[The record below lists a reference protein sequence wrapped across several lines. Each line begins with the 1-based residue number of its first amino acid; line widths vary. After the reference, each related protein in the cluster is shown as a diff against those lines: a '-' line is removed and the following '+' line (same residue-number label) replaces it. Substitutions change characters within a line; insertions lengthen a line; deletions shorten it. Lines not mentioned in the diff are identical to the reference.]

1 MTPPTPSQRYA
12 LYAAVGITA
21 VRGASNVYDLRN
33 QSLWIPDYLTSALGE
48 SISWWGLVLQGG
60 ALLVGIQLLVF
71 EYREQQT
78 LTGALD
84 VPEAS
89 SEVPRLGHAKLRMYG
104 AGVTAYGFLT
114 LWSVWLLM
122 WRGKRVLMQFS
133 DDWQSQPSAL
143 EMAGEQRNVLLL
155 TIAAVYAVCL
165 IMGTRYLWKRVQLEG
180 HASRKS

>member
-21 VRGASNVYDLRN
+21 VRVASNVFDLRN

-48 SISWWGLVLQGG
+48 SISWWGLILQAG
-60 ALLVGIQLLVF
+60 ALLVGLQLLVF

-78 LTGALD
+78 LNGALD

-114 LWSVWLLM
+114 LWSVWLLI
-122 WRGKRVLMQFS
+122 WRGKRVLMQLS
-133 DDWQSQPSAL
+133 DDLNTQPTEL
-143 EMAGEQRNVLLL
+143 ELSYEQRNVLLL
-155 TIAAVYAVCL
+155 TIVAVYALCL
-165 IMGTRYLWKRVQLEG
+165 IMGTRYLWKRVQLER